1 MKRAKSAVPQPK
13 ESAAAAEEQHRA
25 VTRETIRAVLK
36 QAKSN
41 DATRRAETWVGMPP
55 PPDPGRE
62 PVHAEAIA
70 RAWAKHGITNPPQPT
85 PARWSRRDVYGNL
98 LASG

>member
-1 MKRAKSAVPQPK
+1 MKRAKSAVPQPN
-13 ESAAAAEEQHRA
+13 ESAAQKEEQHRA

-36 QAKSN
+36 QAKNN
-41 DATRRAETWVGMPP
+41 DAARRAETWAGMPPP

-62 PVHAEAIA
+62 RVHAEAIM
-70 RAWAKHGITNPPQPT
+70 RAWARHGITKPPPPDT
-85 PARWSRRDVYGNL
+85 PRRDVYGNL

>member
-13 ESAAAAEEQHRA
+13 ESAAAEEQHRA

-36 QAKSN
+36 QAKNN
-41 DATRRAETWVGMPP
+41 DAARRAETWVGMPP
-55 PPDPGRE
+55 PPPHPGRE

-85 PARWSRRDVYGNL
+85 PARWPRRDVYGNL

>member
-13 ESAAAAEEQHRA
+13 QSAAAAEAEQHRA

-36 QAKSN
+36 QAKNN
-41 DATRRAETWVGMPP
+41 DAARRADTWVGMPP
-55 PPDPGRE
+55 PPPHPGRE
-62 PVHAEAIA
+62 PVRTEAIA
-70 RAWAKHGITNPPQPT
+70 RAWARHGITKPPPPGT
-85 PARWSRRDVYGNL
+85 PRRDAYGNL

>member
-13 ESAAAAEEQHRA
+13 ESATEKEEQHRA

-36 QAKSN
+36 QAKNN
-41 DATRRAETWVGMPP
+41 DAARRAETWVGMPP
-55 PPDPGRE
+55 PPPHPGRE
-62 PVHAEAIA
+62 PVHREAIA
-70 RAWAKHGITNPPQPT
+70 RAWARHGITKPPPPGT
-85 PARWSRRDVYGNL
+85 PRRDAHGNL